1 MLRAMRTL
9 FVCALL
15 ALTAARA
22 AADCDPK
29 DTRQLYVKAERGMKP
44 QSDAPPPPSLAI
56 LTSGAWTRAG
66 QGGGSDTKGCLSDAR
81 KKMIDAAVTA
91 AQFKTNTKAKRCR
104 VAPTKHVVY
113 AAPQR
118 KLHVEHDEPCGV
130 PFDPATAAMIACADA
145 VVDAKVADDAAA
157 KTCKP

>member
-15 ALTAARA
+15 AVTAARA

-29 DTRQLYVKAERGMKP
+29 VTKQLYVKAERPIKVAAN
-44 QSDAPPPPSLAI
+44 APAPPSLTI
-56 LTSGAWTRAG
+56 LTSGAWTRTGDAAG
-66 QGGGSDTKGCLSDAR
+66 TGCLTDAR
-81 KKMIDAAVTA
+81 KKLVTDAVAA

-104 VAPTKHVVY
+104 VAAMKHVVY
-113 AAPQR
+113 AAPDR

-130 PFDPATAAMIACADA
+130 PFDPATSAMIACADA
-145 VVDAKVADDAAA
+145 VVDSKVADDDAA
-157 KTCKP
+157 KICKP